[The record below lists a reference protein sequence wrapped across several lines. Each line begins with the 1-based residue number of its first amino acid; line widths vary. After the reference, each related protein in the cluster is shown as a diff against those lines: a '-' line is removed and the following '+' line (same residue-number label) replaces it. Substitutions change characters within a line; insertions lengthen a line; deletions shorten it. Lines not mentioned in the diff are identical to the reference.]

1 MKRNLFLLTLLGV
14 VLFLVPSCGKKG
26 GSTGLLVPDDAA
38 IVVHI
43 NNASLSSKL
52 SWAEIQ
58 QSNWYRELSKEAKDS
73 TAQQLL
79 SDPAVS
85 GVDAKSDFVFF
96 IKKQGKGSYLVI
108 EGSLKDASAFEAF
121 VKNNSKEFQPVK
133 NGDITSLAT
142 THDGVVS
149 WNKSHFVYVADVP
162 LPDMGSGF
170 GKRSYGDDGEM
181 KTHKFSADSLT
192 YFGKE
197 TLTMSK
203 DNMLDKDSRF
213 ASLVKDGSDIHLW
226 MNSGE
231 YYQSMMGPMM
241 SMMGDMAALIKDNIS
256 AVSMNF
262 DNGKITMDSKQ
273 YYGSKLNALFSKYQS
288 KPVSADMVNRIP
300 SQNIVGAFAM
310 NYPPEGIKEFLK
322 ITNLEG
328 MVNMVL
334 SQTGYSVDEF
344 IKANKGDMV
353 VAVTD
358 LEIKSKSDTLDMG
371 NAQPY
376 ISSSRKPD
384 MKVLFA
390 TAVNDKAAF
399 EKLITLLW
407 QQTKNS
413 PMANTGITYK
423 LENNWF
429 AAGNSPEQVSQFL
442 AGGNTKS
449 PVADKLSGHPISFF
463 IDIQKILQVA
473 AADQKGDS
481 AEAAVFDASLK
492 TWQDVH
498 AFGGEFKDKAFTF
511 HAEVNLVDK
520 STNSLKQLNAYLD
533 KVYMSMHDRK
543 KSLDDMAGY
552 PDSDTTT
559 GRTDMKIEDIK
570 TYK

>member
-1 MKRNLFLLTLLGV
+1 MKRNLFLLTLLGA
-14 VLFLVPSCGKKG
+14 VLFLAPSCGKKG
-26 GSTGLLVPDDAA
+26 GSTGLLVPEDAA

-58 QSNWYRELSKEAKDS
+58 QSNWYRELSKETKDS
-73 TAQQLL
+73 MAQQLL
-79 SDPAVS
+79 NDPAIS

-96 IKKQGKGSYLVI
+96 IKKQGRGSYLVI
-108 EGSLKDASAFEAF
+108 EGSLKDAATFEAF

-142 THDGVVS
+142 AHDGVVS

-197 TLTMSK
+197 TLTLSK
-203 DNMLDKDSRF
+203 DKMLDKDSRF

-241 SMMGDMAALIKDNIS
+241 SMMGDMGALIKDNVS
-256 AVSMNF
+256 AMSMNF
-262 DNGKITMDSKQ
+262 DNGKIIMDSKQ

-288 KPVSADMVNRIP
+288 SPVSADMVNRIP
-300 SQNIVGAFAM
+300 SQNVIGAFAM

-328 MVNMVL
+328 MVNMAL
-334 SQTGYSVDEF
+334 LQTGYSIDEF

-358 LEIKSKSDTLDMG
+358 LEIKSKSDTIDMG
-371 NAQPY
+371 NTQPY

-429 AAGNSPEQVSQFL
+429 AASNAPEYVSQFL
-442 AGGNTKS
+442 AGGNNKS
-449 PVADKLSGHPISFF
+449 PVADKLTGHPISFF
-463 IDIQKILQVA
+463 VDIQKILQVA

-498 AFGGEFKDKAFTF
+498 AFGGEFKNKAFTF
-511 HAEVNLVDK
+511 HAEINLVDK

-533 KVYMSMHDRK
+533 KVYMSMHDRR

-559 GRTDMKIEDIK
+559 VKIEDIK
-570 TYK
+570 TDK